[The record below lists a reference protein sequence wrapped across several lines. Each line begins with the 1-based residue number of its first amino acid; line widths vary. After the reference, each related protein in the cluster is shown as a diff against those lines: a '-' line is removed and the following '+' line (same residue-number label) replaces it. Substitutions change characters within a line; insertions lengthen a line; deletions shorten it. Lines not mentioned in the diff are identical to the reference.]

1 MLTIFR
7 RTLPLLLLPLALAC
21 VPKAKYDT
29 LQDQYDSARS
39 ENDRLRQQ
47 IEVLRA
53 RDAARTQAFQDIL
66 KDLKPL
72 IDKGILKVENI
83 GGRVV
88 IGMASDV
95 LFASGSADLSPDGAS
110 AVAEVAR
117 ALGRHAVDHDFQVEG
132 HTDNQPI
139 ASAQFPNNWYLGAAR
154 AITVSQKMVE
164 SGFSSKH
171 ISAASFGDLHPV
183 ASNDSPDGRA
193 KNRRI
198 EIVLLPE
205 LSELP
210 GAPADRSPKP
220 AHPPK
225 PPRGPR

>member
-1 MLTIFR
+1 MYPFR
-7 RTLPLLLLPLALAC
+7 RTTLALLLLPLTLAC
-21 VPKAKYDT
+21 VPKSKYDA
-29 LQDQYDSARS
+29 LQDQYDASLS
-39 ENDRLRQQ
+39 ESEQLRQRVN
-47 IEVLRA
+47 ILEA
-53 RDAARTQAFQDIL
+53 RERARTQAFQEIL
-66 KDLKPL
+66 NDLKPL
-72 IDKGILKVENI
+72 VDKGLLKVENV

-95 LFASGSADLSPDGAS
+95 LFGSGSADLSAEGAS
-110 AVAEVAR
+110 TVMEVAR
-117 ALGRHAVDHDFQVEG
+117 ALGRRAADHDFQVEG

-164 SGFSSKH
+164 AGFSTKH

-183 ASNDSPDGRA
+183 ASNDTADGRA

-198 EIVLLPE
+198 EIVLLPD

-210 GAPADRSPKP
+210 GAPANRPPKP

-225 PPRGPR
+225 PRGPR